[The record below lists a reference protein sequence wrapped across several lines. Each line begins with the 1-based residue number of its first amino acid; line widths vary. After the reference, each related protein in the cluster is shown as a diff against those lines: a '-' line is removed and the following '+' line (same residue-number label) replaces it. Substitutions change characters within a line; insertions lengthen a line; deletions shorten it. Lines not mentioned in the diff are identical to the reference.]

1 MANQKYKIELTALDK
16 TKKAFT
22 NVKKGLGSIKNTAFG
37 VTKALSGATLAFGA
51 AAGAVGAVVLKSTD
65 FVDTLVKTADKLDVN
80 IEFLQKF
87 RFAAEQ
93 TGVETRTA
101 DMALQRFS
109 RRLGEAKK
117 GTGELLPALKDLGI
131 RQKDIRDLSP
141 EQALLLFADRLD
153 TVNDSSKRLAL
164 AFKAFDSEGA
174 ALINTLKGG
183 SGQLQEFF
191 DDATSLGAVLT
202 TDAATGVAA
211 FADEFTRLKTLIA
224 GVTNQLTAAF
234 APALEATTETLIGKV
249 QKIVEQKGGFETFAK
264 DIARA
269 VLTSIVK
276 MIFGFQEL
284 INSIRASLDD
294 MGELFHQL
302 RDNAGEFERMG
313 PISLFKYADA
323 VSNAIIALDGL
334 GKQQDEVKNKIEET
348 VVTAKSLTTP
358 FMEALTEF
366 GQTGMDELKKFSK
379 DGIDG
384 LISTSFQNAF
394 KNAEDA
400 LVNFVSTGKL
410 NFKQFVNTLL
420 ADLARIQIRKMLTGE
435 NADGGAFGN
444 IFKFFRGF
452 DGGGFTGFGTRT
464 GGLDGKGGFPAM
476 LHPNETV
483 IDHTKG
489 QQMVQ
494 QPVNVNFAI
503 QATDAAGIDELLVS
517 RKNQIVAMVS
527 QAMNQKGKVG
537 LI

>member
-1 MANQKYKIELTALDK
+1 MANTKYKFEFLAINKTRNSFNQIKTGLKGIQKTAM
-16 TKKAFT
+16 FT
-22 NVKKGLGSIKNTAFG
+22 
-37 VTKALSGATLAFGA
+37 TKAMAGTTAAFAGA
-51 AAGAVGAVVLKSTD
+51 AAAVGAVVLKSTD
-65 FVDTLVKTADKLDVN
+65 FIDTLVKTADKLDVN
-80 IEFLQKF
+80 VEFLQKF

-153 TVNDSSKRLAL
+153 TVQDSSKRLAL

-183 SGQLQEFF
+183 STQLQEFF
-191 DDATSLGAVLT
+191 DDATSLGAVLSV
-202 TDAATGVAA
+202 DAARGVAD

-234 APALEATTETLIGKV
+234 APALETATETLVGKV

-269 VLTSIVK
+269 VLTAIVQ

-284 INSIRASLDD
+284 VNSLRRTLDD
-294 MGELFHQL
+294 MGEFFHHFK
-302 RDNAGEFERMG
+302 DSAEEFERMG
-313 PISLFKYADA
+313 PISLAKYAAA
-323 VSNAIIALDGL
+323 VADVIVSLDGL
-334 GKQQDEVKNKIEET
+334 EKKQDDVNDSVEE
-348 VVTAKSLTTP
+348 VVTKAANLQNP
-358 FMEALTEF
+358 FMKALGEF

-384 LISTSFQNAF
+384 LISSSFQNAF

-400 LVNFVSTGKL
+400 LVNFVKTGKL
-410 NFKQFVNTLL
+410 DFKQFVDVLI
-420 ADLARIQIRKMLTGE
+420 ADLARIQIRKLFTSEGE
-435 NADGGAFGN
+435 GGIFGS
-444 IFKFFRGF
+444 IFKLFRGF
-452 DGGGFTGFGTRT
+452 DGGGYTGMGNRT
-464 GGLDGKGGFPAM
+464 GGVDGKGGFPAI

-489 QQMVQ
+489 ESISSS
-494 QPVNVNFAI
+494 PVSVNFNI
-503 QATDAAGIDELLVS
+503 QATDARGVDEILMS

-527 QAMNQKGKVG
+527 QAMNQKGKAG